1 MWLSGLRT
9 QLVSMRMQVG
19 SLASLSGLGSGVAVS
34 CGVGYRCGSDPVW
47 LWLWR
52 RLAAAASIQP
62 RAWEPPYAA
71 GASKKEN
78 KQNKRVRIC
87 ERLVQERV
95 NFESSLEDDE
105 AQS

>member
-1 MWLSGLRT
+1 MAARSSHLSFENKRVREFPLWLSGLRT

-34 CGVGYRCGSDPVW
+34 CGVGCRCGSDPVW

-62 RAWEPPYAA
+62 RAWEPPYAV
-71 GASKKEN
+71 GASKKQN
-78 KQNKRVRIC
+78 KQTG
-87 ERLVQERV
+87 QEGQ
-95 NFESSLEDDE
+95 NL
-105 AQS
+105 